1 MKIIGPRPRGWW
13 KIAKLAR
20 GDCCV
25 SDIYTLSYRRDAM
38 RGSKVY
44 VIIPYPATRVSDHY
58 FSASEVERALQSAIM
73 ASDIVAHE
81 FMESTIGFTAKSDA
95 LNIEATAPVFDSME
109 KIELTYELLKLA
121 GFNVQKPEAIW
132 RSIIASIPP
141 WIKHLDDNV
150 YKRMMS
156 DLIYHYEQVL
166 KLAAEIGRYEA
177 MMKAKRHRTKD
188 IEIQIDML
196 RDEPLIEDVELK
208 PYKLI
213 VYTKPITVRD
223 EKTGY
228 EWTNSYEIELNMM
241 KIDSGKAIK
250 IRGEKVVDDLY
261 HPHIKG
267 DNICASAIGDA
278 VRELANGRIYNAVM
292 VVLNIL
298 QSYDV
303 EHGPYATIQ
312 HMVERLRE
320 LEEVIEQ

>member
-1 MKIIGPRPRGWW
+1 MKIIGARPRGWW

-20 GDCCV
+20 GDYCV
-25 SDIYTLSYRRDAM
+25 ADLYVLSYKRDALQ
-38 RGSKVY
+38 GSKVY
-44 VIIPYPATRVSDHY
+44 VIEPYPATRVSEHY
-58 FSASEVERALQSAIM
+58 FAVSEVERALRSAIM
-73 ASDIVAHE
+73 ASEVVAHE
-81 FMESTIGFTAKSDA
+81 FMGNVIGFTAKGDM
-95 LNIEATAPVFDSME
+95 LGIEATAPIFNSME
-109 KIELTYELLKLA
+109 NIELAYELLKLA

-141 WIKHLDDNV
+141 WIKLMDDNI

-156 DLIYHYEQVL
+156 DLAYHYEQVL
-166 KLAAEIGRYEA
+166 RLAAEIGRYEA
-177 MMKAKRHRTKD
+177 KARRHKTKD
-188 IEIQIDML
+188 IEIQVDML
-196 RDEPLIEDVELK
+196 RDEPLVEYVELK

-228 EWTNSYEIELNMM
+228 EWTNSYEIELNIM
-241 KIDSGKAIK
+241 KVDSGRAIK
-250 IRGEKVVDDLY
+250 IKGEKVVDDLY

-267 DNICASAIGDA
+267 DNICTSAISDA

-292 VVLNIL
+292 IVLNIL

-303 EHGPYATIQ
+303 EHGPFATIQ
-312 HMVERLRE
+312 HMVERLKE